1 MVTIREQAKRR
12 GSEVSDSSSCH
23 FQEGST
29 DCCDAQVQVTA
40 PLFCS
45 LQVDLVARST
55 VPEASC
61 IDLNLFWSWKENFI
75 SLNLLI
81 PFINSLGHLGLAY

>member
-1 MVTIREQAKRR
+1 MVTIWEQAEWS
-12 GSEVSDSSSCH
+12 SEVSDSFSCH

-29 DCCDAQVQVTA
+29 DCCDAQGQVTVS
-40 PLFCS
+40 LFCS
-45 LQVDLVARST
+45 LQVDLVTRSP
-55 VPEASC
+55 VPETSC

-75 SLNLLI
+75 SLNLII